1 MVSLLLFVVLLC
13 LVFCQS
19 GTMMKVTDYS
29 TGYIELLWNS
39 YVEFACF
46 TDTITALFKTN
57 FRIDFPF
64 DTEEFIAF
72 SLIG

>member
-1 MVSLLLFVVLLC
+1 MNDGGLGTLWSTDLSSRFEMPCIVGSTVVTVFLSTC
-13 LVFCQS
+13 LS
-19 GTMMKVTDYS
+19 
-29 TGYIELLWNS
+29 
-39 YVEFACF
+39 
-46 TDTITALFKTN
+46 DTITALFKTN